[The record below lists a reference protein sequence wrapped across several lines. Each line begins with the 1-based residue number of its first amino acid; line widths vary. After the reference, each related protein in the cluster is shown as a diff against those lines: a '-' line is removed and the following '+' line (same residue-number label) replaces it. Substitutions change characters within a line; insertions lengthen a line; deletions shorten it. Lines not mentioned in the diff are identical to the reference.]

1 MSKRKASL
9 PTMLPR
15 LSLLLLSLLLSGH
28 AWAATITSTT
38 NGNWNAGG
46 TWVGGVVPGS
56 GDRAVINHNVTVTAD
71 QTVGDAPA
79 SDTAVITLAST
90 KTLTINSGTTL
101 TIRGGMAIDG
111 VVAQNGNVAA
121 NGSVGQQYTWKIG
134 TVNNSPAAHW
144 VATGTSGTHITL
156 VVASSSCIVTFNDGL
171 GNGNTGY
178 FDAQYLDITRLGDAT
193 HLAWNPSLSS
203 TGQTFSLQDGS
214 CDTCGGVS
222 TQDIGDGA
230 VFRIKNFTFKNSVG
244 GSIQYTGSGTYT
256 TGTRLIDGSVF
267 DQQVRFYGTAGLT
280 VTGTL
285 FNQIWDFTGT
295 ALALLDGNLIQMD
308 DANPVSADFDVS
320 NNYFLKT
327 GALTNPHYLHLL
339 SSASVTI
346 TGNVFEMPDG
356 SNGAGDCIVI
366 DNGGSARS
374 HTVTHNL
381 MLPNGSSE
389 DSGAP
394 ISLLGGTNVTITAF
408 DHNTYYAGSGANIG
422 ETYAGRANV
431 IASLK
436 NNIAWH
442 RTSNTGWKVRYD
454 AGTAIP
460 GFTDYVTS
468 ANADHNGG
476 YNLQAGSNLKGYD
489 NMAFSSGSP
498 GANDVVNVDPQFVN
512 SSTGIKAWD
521 TSLGGP
527 GTTAH
532 ALTEL
537 KKRNTSGYNAAY
549 TIAALVTK
557 IKADL
562 RPRNTAYKVATDNVS
577 PSLTWLGA
585 VQGLPACRGQLM
597 MMGVGC

>member
-1 MSKRKASL
+1 MCS
-9 PTMLPR
+9 
-15 LSLLLLSLLLSGH
+15 SG
-28 AWAATITSTT
+28 S
-38 NGNWNAGG
+38 
-46 TWVGGVVPGS
+46 
-56 GDRAVINHNVTVTAD
+56 
-71 QTVGDAPA
+71 
-79 SDTAVITLAST
+79 
-90 KTLTINSGTTL
+90 
-101 TIRGGMAIDG
+101 
-111 VVAQNGNVAA
+111 
-121 NGSVGQQYTWKIG
+121 
-134 TVNNSPAAHW
+134 

-156 VVASSSCIVTFNDGL
+156 IVAASSCIVTFNDGL
-171 GNGNTGY
+171 GNGSTGY
-178 FDAQYLDITRLGDAT
+178 FDAQYLDVTRLGDAT
-193 HLAWNPSLSS
+193 RLTWNPSLDNSS
-203 TGQTFSLQDGS
+203 MTFSLQDGS

-222 TQDIGDGA
+222 TQFIGDGA
-230 VFRIKNFTFKNSVG
+230 IFRIKNFTFKNSVG

-295 ALALLDGNLIQMD
+295 ALTSFDGNFIQMD
-308 DANPVSADFDVS
+308 NSSPAGSDFNVS
-320 NNYFLKT
+320 NSYFLKN
-327 GALTNPHYLHLL
+327 GAITNPHYLQLL
-339 SSASVTI
+339 SSASVNVI
-346 TGNVFEMPDG
+346 GNVFEMPDG

-366 DNGGSARS
+366 NNGGGAVS
-374 HTVTHNL
+374 HAVQHNL
-381 MLPNGSSE
+381 MLPNGSND
-389 DSGAP
+389 DSGTP
-394 ISLLGGTNVTITAF
+394 MSLLGGTNVTISAF
-408 DHNTYYAGSGANIG
+408 DHNTYYAGSGVNIG

-431 IASLK
+431 ISSLK

-454 AGTAIP
+454 SGTAIP

-468 ANADHNGG
+468 GNANNNGG
-476 YNLQAGSNLKGYD
+476 WNLQAGSNGKGYE

-527 GTTAH
+527 GTTAN

-537 KKRNTSGYNAAY
+537 KKRNTSGYNSAY
-549 TIAALVTK
+549 TIAALLTK

-562 RPRNTAYKVATDNVS
+562 KPRNTAYKVATDNVS

-585 VQGLPACRGQLM
+585 VQGISSTCGALM
-597 MMGVGC
+597 LRGVGC